1 MGSNIYAWT
10 SDRPQ
15 MAVSVHTVN
24 VQQHYQYQYQN
35 INQDS
40 QRYNDRDNDHD
51 VHTELQCDREE
62 ERKSGV
68 LQHQYTSSSFSSET
82 FPISISTINGD
93 NVHYSPIETII

>member
-24 VQQHYQYQYQN
+24 VQQHYQYQN
-35 INQDS
+35 MNLDS

-51 VHTELQCDREE
+51 VQTELQRDREE

-68 LQHQYTSSSFSSET
+68 LQHLCTSSSFSSET

-93 NVHYSPIETII
+93 NVHYSPTVTII

>member
-24 VQQHYQYQYQN
+24 VQQHYQYQN

-51 VHTELQCDREE
+51 DHTELQCDREE

-82 FPISISTINGD
+82 FPISISTINGN
-93 NVHYSPIETII
+93 NVHYSPIVTII